1 MSNESNLKVKVK
13 VDSSE
18 LDKLSSKLKGINTV
32 GEAGGT
38 SASSGGEPPAAQSA
52 KKVKASVE
60 EMTAAQ
66 KYAAEVSKILGE
78 EQNQLATNV
87 DAAEIA
93 QKAFG
98 AALQSFAGISSVAI
112 GATLAIGS
120 ATYQL
125 SQQYRTL
132 DASLAANG
140 VTWGQYIN
148 SLIQGRDITNAFG
161 IRQTALAGGIR
172 LSGQE
177 LGEFS
182 GTIER
187 LKRVVGESA
196 KDIVDRALG
205 GDEGAARQLG
215 IVFTAEMTALQ
226 RRQAVIDRMRQLNQQ
241 ERDAIAEGQRVR
253 AAAFNADSISGPD
266 VGMGGGEAINAGAA
280 GEAAAQRM
288 REAQEAAN
296 RSLTESTQIAWAGRQ
311 EIVDRGVMAYQN
323 SMNAIQLADQQRL
336 ENFLSGNGSIEVSD
350 QELNNRRIGWLQTLN
365 SVRVTS
371 DMTQAQRDAANQT
384 RQQVA
389 NQALAAENEL
399 RNRNNTVQGVRNRL
413 YQEAL
418 RRGIAAGMDTTRLE
432 RISISNSQIRV
443 QLEAK
448 IAELRAR
455 LATAS
460 SGEAEKT
467 RREIGLLLNE
477 IRGVSGGGG
486 SSPLIA
492 LSEIRNM
499 IIAVGKASIEAS
511 QTDFVRGIREGTIS
525 IDEQTRRLNL
535 LRQARE
541 LMESRNRQ
549 ALLDSQ
555 SLAEQLEAATNARER
570 QRLARALR
578 TSNENLQR
586 TQDDLRAS
594 VGAYDA
600 AGQAIARATSEREQ
614 KELSSRL
621 EAEKQAYDSR
631 ARNLQN
637 ATRTTQDELGMSRA
651 LFDAWIAT
659 QQGSASDYQRS
670 IADMFSPENMVDN
683 IQAGVARA
691 GEAVAQEQARL
702 AEMTSGPGYSQDQ
715 IESQQQRVADA
726 MRNQA
731 IATRDAASAQ
741 ADLNERMREASFGGQ
756 FARAMT
762 NNAKGLAGMG
772 EYAGGLAAKGLNT
785 FADAIWTS
793 LEAIKSGEDVGAAL
807 SKMLS
812 ATLQTIGQEA
822 TVQALMETAAGFA
835 ALATPVTAPMA
846 AGHFA
851 AAGMYAGVAIAAGV
865 GYMALPTPPG
875 KAEKEKESTSADRDL
890 LNAQRREQNIII
902 NGSAMMTKEELSK
915 AARKIAD
922 YGKDL

>member
-38 SASSGGEPPAAQSA
+38 SASSGGEPAAAQSA

-125 SQQYRTL
+125 SQQYKTL

-196 KDIVDRALG
+196 KDIVDRALA

-215 IVFTAEMTALQ
+215 VVFTAEMTALQ

-266 VGMGGGEAINAGAA
+266 VGMGGGEAINAAAA

-296 RSLTESTQIAWAGRQ
+296 RSLAESTQIAWAGRQ
-311 EIVDRGVMAYQN
+311 EIVDRGVMAYE
-323 SMNAIQLADQQRL
+323 NANRAIGQSDQQRL
-336 ENFLSGNGSIEVSD
+336 EAFLAGNGVQQASD
-350 QELNNRRIGWLQTLN
+350 EELNNRRIGWLQTMN

-384 RQQVA
+384 RQQAA
-389 NQALAAENEL
+389 NKALELQVELRRRSSTVEGVRSALYQQSLQRALAGGAS
-399 RNRNNTVQGVRNRL
+399 
-413 YQEAL
+413 
-418 RRGIAAGMDTTRLE
+418 IDRLE
-432 RISISNSQIRV
+432 RLSISNTQVRI

-448 IAELRAR
+448 LVELRTKLTTQTGAAAQ
-455 LATAS
+455 ATRQEIADILSQISTIANTTSMSLKELRDIMS
-460 SGEAEKT
+460 SM
-467 RREIGLLLNE
+467 
-477 IRGVSGGGG
+477 
-486 SSPLIA
+486 
-492 LSEIRNM
+492 RN
-499 IIAVGKASIEAS
+499 ASIESGAEQFARQLRAGSVSADELALSLARLTAQRAS
-511 QTDFVRGIREGTIS
+511 AQAVLDSYLAKQRAIS
-525 IDEQTRRLNL
+525 AQMEELDLRRNAGQLRRLAAGSQRITETIN
-535 LRQARE
+535 RTRTE
-541 LMESRNRQ
+541 LTSYDN
-549 ALLDSQ
+549 ALQNIAQNSNAN
-555 SLAEQLEAATNARER
+555 SFELA
-570 QRLARALR
+570 
-578 TSNENLQR
+578 TS
-586 TQDDLRAS
+586 TLRAENRL
-594 VGAYDA
+594 YE
-600 AGQAIARATSEREQ
+600 ER
-614 KELSSRL
+614 
-621 EAEKQAYDSR
+621 SR
-631 ARNLQN
+631 AIQENAKNTQVGLQLNRSYMEAYLANLN
-637 ATRTTQDELGMSRA
+637 GT
-651 LFDAWIAT
+651 
-659 QQGSASDYQRS
+659 ASDYQRT
-670 IADMFSPENMVDN
+670 IASLFSPEQFLRN
-683 IQAGVARA
+683 INS
-691 GEAVAQEQARL
+691 AVTSASNTVLLEQSRLEQLQSRGASYEEITAQE
-702 AEMTSGPGYSQDQ
+702 
-715 IESQQQRVADA
+715 QRVADA
-726 MRNQA
+726 KRSQA
-731 IATRDAASAQ
+731 SATREAAQAQ

-762 NNAKGLAGMG
+762 NNAKGLAVMG
-772 EYAGGLAAKGLNT
+772 EYAGGIAAKGLNLM
-785 FADAIWTS
+785 AEGLWS
-793 LEAIKSGEDVGAAL
+793 GLEALKSGEEFGPIL
-807 SKMLS
+807 LKMLNS
-812 ATLQTIGQEA
+812 TLQTIGQEA
-822 TVQALMETAAGFA
+822 TVRALMETAAGFA
-835 ALATPVTAPMA
+835 ALATPATAPMA
-846 AGHFA
+846 PGHFA

-865 GYMALPTPPG
+865 GYMALPSPPG
-875 KAEKEKESTSADRDL
+875 KAEKEKESTTADRDL